1 MHWIGH
7 IFGQLHTAVP
17 GLVDIGP
24 AQTSLQYSAPSGRL
38 RMEIIVGRAMRPQ
51 KPVCGY
57 LVKTSLAGFPESRM
71 IDRGG
76 AMADPES
83 SFPAH
88 PTNQLRS
95 LTEIPLR
102 LPGRIFRCSMPFSPY
117 DPDGHTLQA
126 FRHQEISVIVLLAE
140 ADECLTMT
148 GRDLPGLYQQ
158 EGFQVLHLPIP
169 DGSIPSKDELED
181 LVTAVIQ
188 HAQAG
193 EHVAIHCYA
202 GIGRTGLVAAAM
214 AKRLLGMHGEA
225 AIAWVRRYI
234 PRAVETLAQRR
245 LLVDDDPES

>member
-1 MHWIGH
+1 M
-7 IFGQLHTAVP
+7 
-17 GLVDIGP
+17 
-24 AQTSLQYSAPSGRL
+24 SG
-38 RMEIIVGRAMRPQ
+38 G
-51 KPVCGY
+51 
-57 LVKTSLAGFPESRM
+57 
-71 IDRGG
+71 GG
-76 AMADPES
+76 AMAEPE
-83 SFPAH
+83 PLTTH
-88 PTNQLRS
+88 RDHQPRL
-95 LTEIPLR
+95 LTELPLG
-102 LPGRIFRCSMPFSPY
+102 LPGRIFRCSMPYSPY
-117 DPDGHTLQA
+117 DPDGQVLQEMRSQA
-126 FRHQEISVIVLLAE
+126 ISVIVLLAE